1 MLCTPGFWEDAYQ
14 ALKEDALSGAT
25 TARRVLI
32 FVATDS
38 CDSIATL
45 QILEHILNK
54 DNVPY
59 GIYPVANEADL
70 VNKAE
75 DMLQDDAERSVV
87 LVNCGATEDIRE
99 KLSCGPGI
107 RVYVFD
113 SHRPLHMRNA
123 QKENSQVLV
132 ICGEEDSAHEYVE
145 EGLGNLLDAETSSS
159 SSEESEVEEDEE
171 GDGSGS
177 RKRQRR
183 ELRQRRE
190 GLRKR
195 VREYYDR
202 GASFSQAAGCV
213 AYDFASHL
221 NKDDIGCLW
230 RAIVSLTDH
239 YVHQRTSQ
247 EDYMRTVIEYERR
260 VAQSSQEPGS
270 SQGDQH
276 GANLG
281 TKRIQYKED
290 CHLVMLQHWSLADA
304 LFNSPYVATRLRT
317 WKESGREKIE
327 LMLAKMGFPLSE
339 CQQHWT
345 HMSPKLK
352 QKLSAKLQE
361 CAPQFGLV
369 NFQFASFQR
378 EDGYTSVSSTDMV
391 HAITALLEVGFYSP
405 TEDAGSAREAKTSEA
420 QVVESFWAAYESLG
434 GKKKDLL
441 QRGLELAMLLQK
453 VIVSVGGAQLNRKT
467 VYQCGHFR
475 YLNLDEAGL
484 GENAGL
490 LAHPLVLERLAFF
503 LQDAHAHMGRSH
515 KPVVIVGP
523 KLTGE
528 SVLVVGVS
536 GNAQPGQ
543 AAGNIFSTKFKKAS
557 AGIGAVHE
565 ASGFESNV
573 IRMPYLDVQQFM
585 DELITDM

>member
-183 ELRQRRE
+183 ELRKKQR
-190 GLRKR
+190 K
-195 VREYYDR
+195 
-202 GASFSQAAGCV
+202 
-213 AYDFASHL
+213 
-221 NKDDIGCLW
+221 
-230 RAIVSLTDH
+230 
-239 YVHQRTSQ
+239 
-247 EDYMRTVIEYERR
+247 
-260 VAQSSQEPGS
+260 
-270 SQGDQH
+270 
-276 GANLG
+276 
-281 TKRIQYKED
+281 
-290 CHLVMLQHWSLADA
+290 
-304 LFNSPYVATRLRT
+304 
-317 WKESGREKIE
+317 
-327 LMLAKMGFPLSE
+327 
-339 CQQHWT
+339 
-345 HMSPKLK
+345 
-352 QKLSAKLQE
+352 
-361 CAPQFGLV
+361 
-369 NFQFASFQR
+369 
-378 EDGYTSVSSTDMV
+378 
-391 HAITALLEVGFYSP
+391 
-405 TEDAGSAREAKTSEA
+405 
-420 QVVESFWAAYESLG
+420 
-434 GKKKDLL
+434 
-441 QRGLELAMLLQK
+441 
-453 VIVSVGGAQLNRKT
+453 
-467 VYQCGHFR
+467 
-475 YLNLDEAGL
+475 
-484 GENAGL
+484 
-490 LAHPLVLERLAFF
+490 
-503 LQDAHAHMGRSH
+503 
-515 KPVVIVGP
+515 
-523 KLTGE
+523 
-528 SVLVVGVS
+528 
-536 GNAQPGQ
+536 
-543 AAGNIFSTKFKKAS
+543 
-557 AGIGAVHE
+557 
-565 ASGFESNV
+565 
-573 IRMPYLDVQQFM
+573 
-585 DELITDM
+585 